1 MGERRKIEGELKVVQ
16 EAVADLERTKKE
28 HEANIQRKEKD
39 ASALFS
45 KLDDEQSLV
54 AKVQK
59 TIKEIQSR
67 VEGMEEELEAER
79 QGRAKAERQRSD
91 LSREL
96 ENLNER
102 LGEASGAT
110 AAQIELNKKREAEV
124 TKIRRDLEETQI
136 QQEATIVGLKKK
148 HQDANAEMQEQIEQ
162 LNKIKAKIEKDKTL
176 IMHETADVRAA
187 TDEVNRSKAAAE
199 KSLRNLQGNLNELAK
214 KIEEAS
220 LTLGDIE
227 AGKRKLAAENADL
240 LRQLQELENSAN
252 MLAKLKLNLA
262 DQLSEAR
269 AVADNEAKER
279 QSLLGKFRNAEH
291 DVAGMKDHFDEE
303 VSAKENIGR
312 QLSKAICEA
321 ESTADQLQAKL
332 AQVEKAKSKI
342 SAEIESMA
350 GQLDQAQIL
359 NSSMEKKAKQFD
371 RIVGE
376 WKQKVDGIGM
386 DLDNAQKETRNA
398 SSELFR
404 VKSAYDEAVLQ
415 LDEVRRENKT
425 L

>member
-1 MGERRKIEGELKVVQ
+1 MGDQ
-16 EAVADLERTKKE
+16 ERTKKE
-28 HEANIQRKEKD
+28 LESSIERKEKD
-39 ASALFS
+39 ASVLLS

-54 AKVQK
+54 AKIQK
-59 TIKEIQSR
+59 GIKENQAH
-67 VEGMEEELEAER
+67 VEELKEELEAER
-79 QGRAKAERQRSD
+79 QARAKAERQRSD
-91 LSREL
+91 LAREL
-96 ENLNER
+96 ENMGER

-110 AAQIELNKKREAEV
+110 NAQIELNKKREAEV
-124 TKIRRDLEETQI
+124 TKLRRDLEEAKI
-136 QQEATIVGLKKK
+136 QQEATLLALKKK
-148 HQDANAEMQEQIEQ
+148 HADANAEMQEQIEQ
-162 LNKIKAKIEKDKTL
+162 LNKMKSKIEKDKTL

-227 AGKRKLAAENADL
+227 AGKRKLAAENGDL

-252 MLAKLKLNLA
+252 MLAKLKLSLA

-312 QLSKAICEA
+312 QLSKAIGEADMMRERYEKEGVAKAEELEMAKLKMQARLSEA

-332 AQVEKAKSKI
+332 TQVEKSKAKLQADLDAMS
-342 SAEIESMA
+342 S
-350 GQLDQAQIL
+350 QLDQAQIL

-386 DLDNAQKETRNA
+386 DLDNAQK
-398 SSELFR
+398 
-404 VKSAYDEAVLQ
+404 
-415 LDEVRRENKT
+415 
-425 L
+425 